1 MAKMIIELNNGRTKR
16 TGNRIGGDRSSSE
29 SVGRRNGNA
38 GYMARLQR
46 FVDEQSAA
54 DIADALA
61 GGYEH
66 VPAVALA
73 QRQSQNNGDAPP
85 RFSIG
90 DIVEDADVIDSRGGQ
105 VTLATEGDYGS
116 RFIHL
121 QVGEGGRLQSA
132 IMS

>member
-1 MAKMIIELNNGRTKR
+1 MAKMIIELNNGRIKR

-66 VPAVALA
+66 IPAPAVALA
-73 QRQSQNNGDAPP
+73 QRQTGGDAP
-85 RFSIG
+85 RFYIG
-90 DIVEDADVIDSRGGQ
+90 DIVQDADVVDSRGGR
-105 VTLATEGDYGS
+105 VILETEGDYGS

>member
-1 MAKMIIELNNGRTKR
+1 MAKMIIELNNGRIKR

-38 GYMARLQR
+38 GHIARMQR
-46 FVDEQSAA
+46 FLDEQCSA
-54 DIADALA
+54 DIADAIA

-66 VPAVALA
+66 TPAVTLA
-73 QRQSQNNGDAPP
+73 QHQSQSSGDAPP
-85 RFSIG
+85 RFYIG
-90 DIVEDADVIDSRGGQ
+90 DIVDDADVVDNRGSRI
-105 VTLATEGDYGS
+105 TLETEGNYGS
-116 RFIHL
+116 RLIHL

>member
-1 MAKMIIELNNGRTKR
+1 MAKKIIELNNGRVKR

-46 FVDEQSAA
+46 FADEQSAS

-61 GGYEH
+61 GGYESAP

-73 QRQSQNNGDAPP
+73 RASPAVTP
-85 RFSIG
+85 RASTS
-90 DIVEDADVIDSRGGQ
+90 ATSSRTPTWSTAAA
-105 VTLATEGDYGS
+105 VRSSSRPRATTAAASSTS
-116 RFIHL
+116 RWARA
-121 QVGEGGRLQSA
+121 VACSRRS
-132 IMS
+132 

>member
-1 MAKMIIELNNGRTKR
+1 MAKKIIELNNGRVKR

-46 FVDEQSAA
+46 FADEQSAS

-61 GGYEH
+61 GGYESAP

-73 QRQSQNNGDAPP
+73 QSKSGGDAP
-85 RFSIG
+85 RFYIG
-90 DIVEDADVIDSRGGQ
+90 DIVQDADVVDSRGGQ
-105 VTLATEGDYGS
+105 VILETEGDYGS